1 MDGKLTITIE
11 LGNAAF
17 QPDPWPEIA
26 YILGECVELSEGMLP
41 VADSTNGNTSALLR
55 DHNGNT
61 VGRMKIDANC
71 GDENSG
77 KMRRTHE
84 DK

>member
-26 YILGECVELSEGMLP
+26 YILGECV
-41 VADSTNGNTSALLR
+41 
-55 DHNGNT
+55 
-61 VGRMKIDANC
+61 
-71 GDENSG
+71 
-77 KMRRTHE
+77 
-84 DK
+84 